1 MESVDAGH
9 GNTHLYGG
17 PGIWEGH
24 MPYKLEE
31 VTAIGSRHGSRLAKE
46 SITSTEDLLR
56 KCGTAADRELLS
68 KRTGIASQTLLK
80 WARLADLMRIAGVG
94 PQFAELLE
102 ASGVDTVGQLSNR
115 NATTLAD
122 KMGEINSQI
131 KVAEASPLP
140 TIVEGWVAQ
149 AKRFDPLIR

>member
-1 MESVDAGH
+1 M
-9 GNTHLYGG
+9 T
-17 PGIWEGH
+17 
-24 MPYKLEE
+24 YKLAE
-31 VTAIGSRHGSRLAKE
+31 VAAIGSLQGSSLARE

-56 KCGTAADRELLS
+56 KCGTAADREALS
-68 KRTGIASQTLLK
+68 QRTGIASQTLLK
-80 WARLADLMRIAGVG
+80 WVRLADLMRISGVG

-102 ASGVDTVGQLSNR
+102 ASGVDTVGQLGNR

-131 KVAEASPLP
+131 KVAKAAPLP

-149 AKRFDPLIR
+149 AKKFNSIIR